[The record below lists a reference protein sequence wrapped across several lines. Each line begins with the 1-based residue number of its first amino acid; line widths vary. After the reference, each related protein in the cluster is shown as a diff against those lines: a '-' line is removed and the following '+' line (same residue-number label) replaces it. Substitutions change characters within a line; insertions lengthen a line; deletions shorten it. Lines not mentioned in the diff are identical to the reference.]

1 MVLKGTFHWVV
12 SKAKKQNWTWN
23 PLLHVEGVLSDL
35 PEIVY
40 LALVVEY
47 APWAVRCESCLVDN
61 VLWEV
66 GYSTCVRTAIAGL
79 EQASIYFLFRL

>member
-1 MVLKGTFHWVV
+1 M

-40 LALVVEY
+40 LALVG
-47 APWAVRCESCLVDN
+47 ESCAVGRAFETCLADN
-61 VLWEV
+61 ALWEV
-66 GYSTCVRTAIAGL
+66 GYFTCVRTAIAGL
-79 EQASIYFLFRL
+79 EKPSIYFLFRLY

>member
-1 MVLKGTFHWVV
+1 M

-40 LALVVEY
+40 LALVGESC
-47 APWAVRCESCLVDN
+47 AVGRAFESCLVHN
-61 VLWEV
+61 ALWEV
-66 GYSTCVRTAIAGL
+66 GYSTCVRTARAEL
-79 EQASIYFLFRL
+79 EQPSICFLFRL

>member
-1 MVLKGTFHWVV
+1 M

-40 LALVVEY
+40 LALVGESC
-47 APWAVRCESCLVDN
+47 AVDRAFESCLVDN
-61 VLWEV
+61 ALWEV